1 MPENN
6 MRKIIIFQI
15 SFLRKIVWLM
25 SNLCRNKDPRPP
37 FDKVQIILP
46 ALARLLRH
54 DDTEML
60 SELSKFE
67 ETASKSNDTNIF
79 LFHLQ
84 VISHGLLVMQQMVT
98 MMQANVLMLSLKLV
112 VSQASFNSS
121 IEQKMT

>member
-6 MRKIIIFQI
+6 MRKIIFQI
-15 SFLRKIVWLM
+15 SFLRRIVWLM
-25 SNLCRNKDPRPP
+25 SNLCSNKDPRPP

-54 DDTEML
+54 NDTEIL
-60 SELSKFE
+60 GESSEFE
-67 ETASKSNDTNIF
+67 ETASNDRNIF

-84 VISHGLLVMQQMVT
+84 VMLHGLLAMQQKVT
-98 MMQANVLMLSLKLV
+98 MMQANELMLSLKLV
-112 VSQASFNSS
+112 VSQASFDSS